1 MKEILMQQSRTSST
15 VVVLG
20 TFNPSEFLEDQL
32 VSILNQ
38 TNPDVDIY
46 VSDDCSDQKSDLEN
60 VKKKF
65 LHLK

>member
-1 MKEILMQQSRTSST
+1 MQQSRTSST